1 MIRSIRTFLLFNLFL
16 SVTLV
21 SVLAV
26 IGNLF
31 LEHKGFQTHLDSQ
44 LTLAAHTIRA
54 FITKD
59 LKPNHLKQVQSR
71 MNEITD
77 FMGSLHFEYDDEI
90 DDLNLLLKS
99 IQFQV
104 WDNEGKLL
112 LHSFAAPHVPVAKM
126 STGFHNIWH
135 HHNPWRIFTLNVPKQ
150 NIHIIVLQRYDFRAE
165 LERQIT
171 EDSIMIMLITYPFLA
186 LLIWIIVGRGLASIR
201 STANAI
207 KRRAPNKLTLIRNDN
222 VPTELL
228 PLIDELN
235 HLFHR
240 LAEAFDREQRFASD
254 AAHELRT
261 PLAALKTQVQVAMQQ
276 DETPTCT
283 QNALTKVLKSVER
296 STHVVQQLLTL
307 SRIVPEASI
316 NEPEPLTL
324 RELASEMI
332 IELLPAADLK
342 NITLSLHASETCTS
356 VYGNKTAI
364 LILLRNLIDNAIRY
378 TPKNSQVEIRI
389 TANKETVDL
398 RVIDNGPGI
407 SEDLRQRVFERFFRV
422 LGTKTEGSGLGLG
435 IVKQIVDLHR
445 GQVALLKPKNHTGLE
460 VKITFW
466 KNFTQHMKTDPAA

>member
-54 FITKD
+54 FLSD
-59 LKPNHLKQVQSR
+59 DVNAAQLKHVQKR
-71 MNEITD
+71 MNQIND
-77 FMGSLHFEYDDEI
+77 YMSSLHFKYDDEI

-104 WDNEGKLL
+104 WNDKGQLL
-112 LHSFAAPHVPVAKM
+112 LHSFAAPQIPIAHTN
-126 STGFHNIWH
+126 TGFHNIWH
-135 HHNPWRIFTLNVPKQ
+135 HHNPWRIFTLNLSNQ
-150 NIHIIVLQRYDFRAE
+150 HIKIVVLQRYDFRAE

-171 EDSIMIMLITYPFLA
+171 EDSIMIMLVTYPFLA

-222 VPTELL
+222 VPTELA
-228 PLIDELN
+228 PLIEELN
-235 HLFHR
+235 HLFRR

-261 PLAALKTQVQVAMQQ
+261 PLAVLKTQAQVTLTHEA
-276 DETPTCT
+276 TPEK
-283 QNALTKVLKSVER
+283 TKESLQKIIKSVER

-307 SRIVPEASI
+307 SRIVPQASI
-316 NEPEPLTL
+316 NEPELIHL
-324 RELASEMI
+324 RSLASEMI
-332 IELLPAADLK
+332 IEQLPAADTK
-342 NITLSLHASETCTS
+342 QITLSLNAPEHDKALF
-356 VYGNKTAI
+356 GNRTAI

-378 TPKNSQVEIRI
+378 SAEKTAVEVNI
-389 TANKETVDL
+389 TYADNTQTLTVTDH
-398 RVIDNGPGI
+398 GPGI
-407 SEDLRQRVFERFFRV
+407 SEALRKRVFERFFRV

-435 IVKQIVDLHR
+435 IVKQIVDLHHAKI
-445 GQVALLKPKNHTGLE
+445 VLLKPETHQGLA

-466 KNFTQHMKTDPAA
+466 DDFNMHCKKTPT